1 LSARSLGE
9 LATAGTGS
17 ARRVAS
23 AVPWDLILLVLAG
36 VAFAG
41 LRGDS
46 GAVAAGTVPELDPLF
61 LLFPILLLAGV
72 AGLLARGTRRA
83 LPRLRQIGSGSR
95 PGVYLAMRRLAAAPR
110 LAASLLVASA
120 VAIGILVYSG
130 TLSSSLAESAGQD
143 AALSVGSDVAVDYS
157 GSLSDADATSVAATP
172 IVRLADASFASGSD
186 ADLDILLVDP
196 DTFADGAFWSD
207 EFADDPLETLMAR
220 LAEPADDL
228 PAMVAGSVRVP
239 ADPVLSVDGV
249 DTPIALIGT
258 ARTFPGIVGA
268 RPVVVIDRS
277 AMEAALE
284 SQGLSLAQ
292 AADRFEL
299 WGHGS
304 EDELREF
311 VTSNGATA
319 LSSRSAKVLR
329 DTPRFLAVTSMLR
342 FLLALGVL
350 ASTVVLIAGYLYLQ
364 TRQRQAETSYAL
376 TRRMGLSRASNR
388 RSVALEVTTLLGTAF
403 VVGGTIA
410 AFASVAVNEDVQARA
425 VDVAVPLFRI
435 PMPLL
440 AVTAAAMLL
449 FAWIGAAFVQRRADR
464 ADVAE
469 VMRVAE

>member
-1 LSARSLGE
+1 
-9 LATAGTGS
+9 
-17 ARRVAS
+17 
-23 AVPWDLILLVLAG
+23 
-36 VAFAG
+36 
-41 LRGDS
+41 
-46 GAVAAGTVPELDPLF
+46 
-61 LLFPILLLAGV
+61 
-72 AGLLARGTRRA
+72 
-83 LPRLRQIGSGSR
+83 
-95 PGVYLAMRRLAAAPR
+95 
-110 LAASLLVASA
+110 
-120 VAIGILVYSG
+120 
-130 TLSSSLAESAGQD
+130 
-143 AALSVGSDVAVDYS
+143 
-157 GSLSDADATSVAATP
+157 
-172 IVRLADASFASGSD
+172 
-186 ADLDILLVDP
+186 
-196 DTFADGAFWSD
+196 
-207 EFADDPLETLMAR
+207 MAR

-228 PAMVAGSVRVP
+228 PAIVAGSVRVP

-249 DTPIALIGT
+249 DIPIAVMGT

-277 AMEAALE
+277 AMDAALE

-292 AADRFEL
+292 AADRFEV

-319 LSSRSAKVLR
+319 LSSRSAEVLR

-449 FAWIGAAFVQRRADR
+449 FAWIGAAFVQRGADR